1 MNSIENLNKS
11 DWIVPKSTGNAH
23 PSLEDQDVIRSTESK
38 LRKPMDDLSSGKM
51 NSNWNQSG
59 LLTQNAVLLPAK
71 TVIAN
76 IKVVQLLREED
87 RKGLEINMT

>member
-1 MNSIENLNKS
+1 
-11 DWIVPKSTGNAH
+11 
-23 PSLEDQDVIRSTESK
+23 
-38 LRKPMDDLSSGKM
+38 MDDLSSGKM